1 MVKYWKSI
9 LSVVFTLIIIV
20 NLMKLVDL
28 QAEATEDPNLPIA
41 QPALA
46 YESPYKAEVAP
57 RAESPV
63 EAVQSAPQDGE
74 ATPVPW
80 MVLPT
85 STPGWV
91 PPIAFDGSMAPS
103 YTRELMGSA
112 VIPPR
117 PVMDFTFPSTTG
129 QDFTL
134 SSQRGKVVMMYF
146 GYLTCPDVCP
156 TTMADMMR
164 AYRDLGEPA
173 DKVTVLFV
181 TIDPERDTLEY
192 MTRYVQAFNPNF
204 IGVRP
209 NTQADVDAL
218 LESFGVIAQRREV
231 DSAAGYLIDHS
242 ASVLILSPDGRLVD
256 QLPFGVQY
264 TEIVNDLDILMYY
277 TNLGRD
283 TESIMGEVVVND
295 PSREY
300 RIVIPAGAG
309 EMIRMGRDPGVIPL
323 DIRLKIGEL
332 DILVLEN
339 NDSEDYLVGG
349 IWVAPN
355 ETVKKQFFA
364 PQTFEGMCTVTVGR
378 DLVSII
384 VE

>member
-1 MVKYWKSI
+1 MVKHWKTI
-9 LSVVFTLIIIV
+9 LSALFSLIILV
-20 NLMKLVDL
+20 NGARLIQLQLDSVAAFEPFPVVT
-28 QAEATEDPNLPIA
+28 QAEAQT
-41 QPALA
+41 
-46 YESPYKAEVAP
+46 
-57 RAESPV
+57 
-63 EAVQSAPQDGE
+63 DG

-91 PPIAFDGSMAPS
+91 PPIAYDGSLAPS
-103 YTRELMGSA
+103 YTRDLMGSA
-112 VIPPR
+112 VTPPR
-117 PVMDFTFPSTTG
+117 EVMDFTFPSTTG
-129 QDFTL
+129 EDFTL
-134 SSQRGKVVMMYF
+134 SSQRGKLVMMYF
-146 GYLTCPDVCP
+146 GYMTCPDVCP

-164 AYRDLGEPA
+164 AYRDVGEPS
-173 DKVTVLFV
+173 DKITVIFV
-181 TIDPERDTLEY
+181 TIDPERDTLDY
-192 MTRYVQAFNPNF
+192 MSKYVSAFHADF

-209 NTQADVDAL
+209 PDQAAVQTL
-218 LESFGVIAQRREV
+218 LDSYGVKAERREV
-231 DSAAGYLIDHS
+231 DSAVGYLIDHS

-277 TNLGRD
+277 TALGED
-283 TESIMGEVVVND
+283 VESVMGEVVVDD

-300 RIVIPAGAG
+300 RIVIPAGSG
-309 EMIRMGRDPGVIPL
+309 DLIRRGQDPGVIPL
-323 DIRLKIGEL
+323 DIRLQLGVQ

-339 NDSEDYLVGG
+339 HDTQDYLVGG

-378 DLVSII
+378 DVVTII